1 MAPVRDRPEPQPTT
15 ADLLYRW
22 EGKDKRGKQVSG
34 ELYASGNAA
43 VNSTLQRQGIWVTR
57 VKRKRV
63 YFGQDVTE
71 KTLPCSSVSSPPCS
85 RPGCR
90 C

>member
-1 MAPVRDRPEPQPTT
+1 MAPVRDRSEPQSTN
-15 ADLLYRW
+15 ADFLYRW

-57 VKRKRV
+57 VRSN
-63 YFGQDVTE
+63 QH
-71 KTLPCSSVSSPPCS
+71 CSGVIDFPAPP
-85 RPGCR
+85 RA
-90 C
+90 